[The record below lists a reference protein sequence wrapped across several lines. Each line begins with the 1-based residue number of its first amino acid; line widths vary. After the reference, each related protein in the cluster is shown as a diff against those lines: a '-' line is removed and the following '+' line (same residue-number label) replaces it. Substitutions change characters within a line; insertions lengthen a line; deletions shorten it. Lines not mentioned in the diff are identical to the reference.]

1 MTAHCHTFQPAARLG
16 GPLLSSSRSSFSVPS
31 VHGNYSG
38 DRRASDA
45 RSVGLDNKRINR
57 AMADTQGLSDPE
69 RALFWIERLTEVEHR
84 GRHDTWTAARDRAA
98 ARAGAPV
105 SRVKRLWERW
115 DTMKDVAGSVM
126 IPLMLAY
133 EDLCQRIEDK
143 AGEYER
149 QVLQLKGGA
158 DEIDERP
165 VPVGAGM
172 AAATPRAEGIGG

>member
-16 GPLLSSSRSSFSVPS
+16 GSFLSSSRSSFSVPS
-31 VHGNYSG
+31 MGGTYPG
-38 DRRASDA
+38 DRRESVA
-45 RSVGLDNKRINR
+45 RTVGFDNKRINR

-69 RALFWIERLTEVEHR
+69 RALFWIERLTEAEHR

-98 ARAGAPV
+98 AKAGAPV

-149 QVLQLKGGA
+149 QVLQLKGGTN
-158 DEIDERP
+158 EIGDGP
-165 VPVGAGM
+165 VPTGAGM
-172 AAATPRAEGIGG
+172 AAATPREEGFGG